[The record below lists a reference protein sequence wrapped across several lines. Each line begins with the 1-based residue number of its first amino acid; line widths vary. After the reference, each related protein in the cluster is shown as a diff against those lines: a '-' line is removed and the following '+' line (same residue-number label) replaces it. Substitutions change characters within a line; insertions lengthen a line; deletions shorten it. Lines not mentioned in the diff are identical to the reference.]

1 MKKNIPFQMA
11 FIAMWQWL
19 VLYQT
24 HAQSEWLSPL
34 QWESLIQDRQKN
46 LIIKDTV
53 LYQSFDSDNPLSINY
68 TVSGKYDFF
77 YPQEEGIKGASD
89 SRAIRLYPG
98 SILTIDPIL
107 YSALQRVELH
117 IPFAVQ
123 QVREGNDLCFTTS
136 FNSGGDEVNR
146 RPCILPEKNCTY
158 YFRQVISESKRCL
171 FIAGKYDPYKV
182 QIEVKKKT
190 TSGNGYYCIDS
201 LFLVGNIEQYSLLQ
215 QSGTWHDHSLWSH
228 DYTSLRRIALI
239 DADVRIN
246 QAAECLHLINN
257 QKEIRIQPEGVL
269 YTRQMTTLHTFA
281 EKGKWYFVSF
291 PHDVSLAGIDA
302 RFQLGDASTVTTEP
316 VNNILYIQT
325 YDGRRR
331 AENNRSDGNWTVLSA
346 DAFSPEDI
354 LLEKGKGYLMAIDET
369 ADIQTLSFSSPANNS
384 LTFRETLSVPLEA
397 NTLQGGDEAN
407 KGWIL
412 CGNPYPSAVS
422 LREVLPNPDLDG
434 HVYLYNGQDYE
445 AYPIDSDYAIP
456 AGSAFFV
463 KAVQDTELLF
473 QRKEDTASSAILQH
487 TALPYQGKE
496 PGSPSITLAIKPSC
510 KIQYIIRS
518 GKIYIQNSQAGE
530 LIVYTVLGK
539 EVKRMRLLE
548 GEGEYALPQSA
559 GMYFLRIISGTQTET
574 VKIKR

>member
-1 MKKNIPFQMA
+1 MKKNIPFQA
-11 FIAMWQWL
+11 ILIAIVQW
-19 VLYQT
+19 VFNSPMN
-24 HAQSEWLSPL
+24 AQSEWLSPL
-34 QWESLIQDRQKN
+34 QWKSLVQDPQKN
-46 LIIKDTV
+46 LIIRDTV

-68 TVSGKYDFF
+68 TVSGQYDFF
-77 YPQEEGIKGASD
+77 YPREEGIKGASD

-98 SILTIDPIL
+98 STLTIDTLIYP
-107 YSALQRVELH
+107 ALKMAEIH
-117 IPFAVQ
+117 IPFAFQHVNK
-123 QVREGNDLCFTTS
+123 EEDIYFTTY
-136 FNSGGDEVNR
+136 FYSGNTEVDAHPYTVISNDCSR
-146 RPCILPEKNCTY
+146 
-158 YFRQVISESKRCL
+158 YFREVY
-171 FIAGKYDPYKV
+171 AGRQCFYRGRRSAPYRLQIKV
-182 QIEVKKKT
+182 TKP
-190 TSGNGYYCIDS
+190 TSASDGYYCIDS

-239 DADVRIN
+239 DADVQIN

-257 QKEIRIQPEGVL
+257 QKEIRLQPEGVL
-269 YTRQMTTLHTFA
+269 HTRQMTTLHTFA

-325 YDGRRR
+325 YDGRGR
-331 AENNRSDGNWTVLSA
+331 AENNRSDGNWTVLSV

-384 LTFRETLSVPLEA
+384 QTFRETLSVPLEA
-397 NTLQGGDEAN
+397 HTLQGGDEAN
-407 KGWIL
+407 NGWIL

-422 LREVLPNPDLDG
+422 LQEILPNPDLDG
-434 HVYLYNGQDYE
+434 YVYLYNGQDYE

-473 QRKEDTASSAILQH
+473 QRKENTASSVILQH

-496 PGSPSITLAIKPSC
+496 PGSLSITQAIKPPC

-518 GKIYIQNSQAGE
+518 GKIHIQNSQAGE

-539 EVKRMRLLE
+539 EVKRMRLLK

>member
-19 VLYQT
+19 VFYQAN
-24 HAQSEWLSPL
+24 AQSEWFSPL
-34 QWESLIQDRQKN
+34 QWESLIQDQQKN
-46 LIIKDTV
+46 LIIRDTV
-53 LYQSFDSDNPLSINY
+53 LYQGFDSDNPRTINY

-77 YPQEEGIKGASD
+77 YPQEEGIQGASD

-98 SILTIDPIL
+98 SRLTIDTLIYP
-107 YSALQRVELH
+107 ALKMAEIH
-117 IPFAVQ
+117 IPFAFQHVNK
-123 QVREGNDLCFTTS
+123 EEDIYFTTY
-136 FNSGGDEVNR
+136 FYSGDTEFDA
-146 RPCILPEKNCTY
+146 RPYVVKSNDCSR
-158 YFRQVISESKRCL
+158 YFREIYVGRQCFYIGRRS
-171 FIAGKYDPYKV
+171 APYRLQIKV
-182 QIEVKKKT
+182 TKP
-190 TSGNGYYCIDS
+190 TSASDGYYCIDS

-228 DYTSLRRIALI
+228 DYTSLRRVALI

-269 YTRQMTTLHTFA
+269 HTRQMTTLRTFA

-291 PHDVSLAGIDA
+291 PHDVSLAGIDS

-384 LTFRETLSVPLEA
+384 QTFRETMSVPLEA

-407 KGWIL
+407 NGWIL

-422 LREVLPNPDLDG
+422 LQEILPNPDLDG
-434 HVYLYNGQDYE
+434 YVYLYNGQDYE

-473 QRKEDTASSAILQH
+473 QRKENTASSVILQH
-487 TALPYQGKE
+487 AALPYQGKE
-496 PGSPSITLAIKPSC
+496 PGSPSITQAIKPSC
-510 KIQYIIRS
+510 KIQYTIRA
-518 GKIYIQNSQAGE
+518 GKIHIQNSQAGE

>member
-1 MKKNIPFQMA
+1 MKKNIPFQA
-11 FIAMWQWL
+11 ILIAIVQW
-19 VLYQT
+19 VFNSPMS
-24 HAQSEWLSPL
+24 AQSEWLSPL
-34 QWESLIQDRQKN
+34 QWKSLVQDPQKN
-46 LIIKDTV
+46 LIIRDTV

-77 YPQEEGIKGASD
+77 YPQEEGIQGASD
-89 SRAIRLYPG
+89 SRAIRLYSG
-98 SILTIDPIL
+98 STLTIDTLIYP
-107 YSALQRVELH
+107 ALKMAEIH
-117 IPFAVQ
+117 IPFAFQHVNK
-123 QVREGNDLCFTTS
+123 EEDIYFTTY
-136 FNSGGDEVNR
+136 FYSGNTEFDAHPYTVMSNDCSR
-146 RPCILPEKNCTY
+146 
-158 YFRQVISESKRCL
+158 YFREVY
-171 FIAGKYDPYKV
+171 AGRQCFYRGRRSAPYRLQIKV
-182 QIEVKKKT
+182 PVVK
-190 TSGNGYYCIDS
+190 SPSNGYYCIDS

-215 QSGTWHDHSLWSH
+215 QSGIWHDHSLWSH
-228 DYTSLRRIALI
+228 DYTSLRRVALI
-239 DADVRIN
+239 DANVRIN
-246 QAAECLHLINN
+246 QSAECLHLINN

-269 YTRQMTTLHTFA
+269 HARQMTTLHTFA

-291 PHDVSLAGIDA
+291 PHDVSLAGIDS

-325 YDGRRR
+325 YDGRGR

-384 LTFRETLSVPLEA
+384 QTFRETMSVPLEA

-407 KGWIL
+407 NGWIL
-412 CGNPYPSAVS
+412 CGNPYPSTVS
-422 LREVLPNPDLDG
+422 LREILPNPDLDG

-473 QRKEDTASSAILQH
+473 QRKEDTASSVILQH

-496 PGSPSITLAIKPSC
+496 PGSLSITQATKPSC
-510 KIQYIIRS
+510 KIQYTIRA
-518 GKIYIQNSQAGE
+518 GKIHIQNSQAGG

-539 EVKRMRLLE
+539 EVKRVRLLE

>member
-19 VLYQT
+19 VFYQAN
-24 HAQSEWLSPL
+24 AQSEWFSPL
-34 QWESLIQDRQKN
+34 QWESLIQDQQKN
-46 LIIKDTV
+46 LIIRDTV
-53 LYQSFDSDNPLSINY
+53 LYQGFDSDNPRTINY

-77 YPQEEGIKGASD
+77 YPQEEGIQGASD

-98 SILTIDPIL
+98 SRLTIDTLIYP
-107 YSALQRVELH
+107 ALKMAEIH
-117 IPFAVQ
+117 IPFAFQHVNK
-123 QVREGNDLCFTTS
+123 EEDIYFTTY
-136 FNSGGDEVNR
+136 FYSGDTEFDA
-146 RPCILPEKNCTY
+146 RPYVVKSNDCSR
-158 YFRQVISESKRCL
+158 YFREIYVGRQCFYRGRRS
-171 FIAGKYDPYKV
+171 APYRLQIKV
-182 QIEVKKKT
+182 TKP
-190 TSGNGYYCIDS
+190 TSASDGYYCIDS

-228 DYTSLRRIALI
+228 DYTSLRRVALI

-269 YTRQMTTLHTFA
+269 HTRQMTTLHTFA

-291 PHDVSLAGIDA
+291 PHDVSLEGIDA

-369 ADIQTLSFSSPANNS
+369 ADIQTLSFSSPANDS
-384 LTFRETLSVPLEA
+384 LTFRETMSVPLEA

-407 KGWIL
+407 NGWIL

-422 LREVLPNPDLDG
+422 LQEILPNPDLDG

-473 QRKEDTASSAILQH
+473 QRKENTASSVILQH
-487 TALPYQGKE
+487 AALPYQGKE
-496 PGSPSITLAIKPSC
+496 PGSPSITQEIKPSC
-510 KIQYIIRS
+510 KIQYTIRA
-518 GKIYIQNSQAGE
+518 GKIHIQNSQAGE

>member
-1 MKKNIPFQMA
+1 MKKNIPFQA
-11 FIAMWQWL
+11 ILIAIVQW
-19 VLYQT
+19 VFNSPMS
-24 HAQSEWLSPL
+24 AQSEWLSPL
-34 QWESLIQDRQKN
+34 QWKSLVQDPQKN
-46 LIIKDTV
+46 LIIRDTV

-77 YPQEEGIKGASD
+77 YPQEEGIQGASD

-98 SILTIDPIL
+98 STLTIDTLIYP
-107 YSALQRVELH
+107 ALKMAEIH
-117 IPFAVQ
+117 IPFAFQHVNK
-123 QVREGNDLCFTTS
+123 EEDIYFTTY
-136 FNSGGDEVNR
+136 FYSGNTEVDAHPYTVISNDCSR
-146 RPCILPEKNCTY
+146 
-158 YFRQVISESKRCL
+158 YFREVY
-171 FIAGKYDPYKV
+171 AGRQCFYRGRRSAPYRLQIKV
-182 QIEVKKKT
+182 TKP
-190 TSGNGYYCIDS
+190 TSASDGYYCIDS

-228 DYTSLRRIALI
+228 DYTSLRRVALI

-257 QKEIRIQPEGVL
+257 QKEIWIQPEGVL
-269 YTRQMTTLHTFA
+269 HTRQMTTLHIFP

-291 PHDVSLAGIDA
+291 PHDVSLAGIDS

-325 YDGRRR
+325 YDGRGR

-346 DAFSPEDI
+346 DAFSLEDI

-384 LTFRETLSVPLEA
+384 QHFRETLSVPLEA
-397 NTLQGGDEAN
+397 NTLQSGDEAN
-407 KGWIL
+407 NGWIL

-422 LREVLPNPDLDG
+422 LQEILPNPDLDG

-473 QRKEDTASSAILQH
+473 QRKEDMASSVILQH
-487 TALPYQGKE
+487 AALPYQGKE
-496 PGSPSITLAIKPSC
+496 PESLSITQAIKPSC
-510 KIQYIIRS
+510 KIQYTIRA
-518 GKIYIQNSQAGE
+518 GKIHIQNSQAGE

-539 EVKRMRLLE
+539 EVKRMRLLD

>member
-1 MKKNIPFQMA
+1 MKKNISFQA
-11 FIAMWQWL
+11 ILIAIVQW
-19 VLYQT
+19 VFNIPMS
-24 HAQSEWLSPL
+24 AQSEWLSPL
-34 QWESLIQDRQKN
+34 QWESLVQDPQKN
-46 LIIKDTV
+46 LIIRDTV

-77 YPQEEGIKGASD
+77 YPREEGIQGASD

-98 SILTIDPIL
+98 SILTIDTLIYP
-107 YSALQRVELH
+107 ALKMAEIH
-117 IPFAVQ
+117 IPFAFQHVNK
-123 QVREGNDLCFTTS
+123 EEDIYFTTY
-136 FNSGGDEVNR
+136 FYSGDTEFDAHPYTVISNDCSR
-146 RPCILPEKNCTY
+146 
-158 YFRQVISESKRCL
+158 YFREVY
-171 FIAGKYDPYKV
+171 AGRQCFYRGRRSAPYRLQIKV
-182 QIEVKKKT
+182 TKP
-190 TSGNGYYCIDS
+190 TSASDGYYCIDS
-201 LFLVGNIEQYSLLQ
+201 LFLVGNIGQYSLLQ

-228 DYTSLRRIALI
+228 DYTSLRRVALI

-257 QKEIRIQPEGVL
+257 QKEIQIQPEGVL
-269 YTRQMTTLHTFA
+269 HTRQMTTLHTFA

-291 PHDVSLAGIDA
+291 PHDVSLAGIDS

-325 YDGRRR
+325 YDGRGR

-384 LTFRETLSVPLEA
+384 LTFRETLSVPLGA

-407 KGWIL
+407 NGWIL

-422 LREVLPNPDLDG
+422 LREILPNPDLDG

-445 AYPIDSDYAIP
+445 AYPFDSDYAIP

-473 QRKEDTASSAILQH
+473 QRKEDTASSVILQH
-487 TALPYQGKE
+487 TTLPYQGKE
-496 PGSPSITLAIKPSC
+496 PGSLSITQAIKPSC
-510 KIQYIIRS
+510 KIQYTIRA
-518 GKIYIQNSQAGE
+518 GKIHIQNSQAGE

-539 EVKRMRLLE
+539 EIKRMRLLE

>member
-1 MKKNIPFQMA
+1 
-11 FIAMWQWL
+11 
-19 VLYQT
+19 
-24 HAQSEWLSPL
+24 
-34 QWESLIQDRQKN
+34 
-46 LIIKDTV
+46 
-53 LYQSFDSDNPLSINY
+53 
-68 TVSGKYDFF
+68 
-77 YPQEEGIKGASD
+77 
-89 SRAIRLYPG
+89 
-98 SILTIDPIL
+98 
-107 YSALQRVELH
+107 
-117 IPFAVQ
+117 
-123 QVREGNDLCFTTS
+123 
-136 FNSGGDEVNR
+136 
-146 RPCILPEKNCTY
+146 
-158 YFRQVISESKRCL
+158 
-171 FIAGKYDPYKV
+171 
-182 QIEVKKKT
+182 
-190 TSGNGYYCIDS
+190 
-201 LFLVGNIEQYSLLQ
+201 
-215 QSGTWHDHSLWSH
+215 
-228 DYTSLRRIALI
+228 
-239 DADVRIN
+239 
-246 QAAECLHLINN
+246 
-257 QKEIRIQPEGVL
+257 
-269 YTRQMTTLHTFA
+269 MTTLHTFA

-325 YDGRRR
+325 YDGRGR

-384 LTFRETLSVPLEA
+384 QTFRETMSVPLEA
-397 NTLQGGDEAN
+397 NTLQGGDEEN
-407 KGWIL
+407 NGWIL

-422 LREVLPNPDLDG
+422 LQEILPNPDLDG

-473 QRKEDTASSAILQH
+473 QRKEDTASSVILQH
-487 TALPYQGKE
+487 AALPYQGKE
-496 PGSPSITLAIKPSC
+496 PGSPSITQAIKPSC
-510 KIQYIIRS
+510 KIQYTIRA
-518 GKIYIQNSQAGE
+518 GKIHIQNSQTGE

>member
-1 MKKNIPFQMA
+1 MKKNIPFQA
-11 FIAMWQWL
+11 ILIAIVQW
-19 VLYQT
+19 VFNSPMS
-24 HAQSEWLSPL
+24 AQSEWLSPL
-34 QWESLIQDRQKN
+34 QWKSLVQDSQKN
-46 LIIKDTV
+46 LIIRDTV

-68 TVSGKYDFF
+68 TVSGQYDFF
-77 YPQEEGIKGASD
+77 YPQEEGIQGASD

-98 SILTIDPIL
+98 SRLTIDTLIYP
-107 YSALQRVELH
+107 ALKMAEIH
-117 IPFAVQ
+117 IPFAFQHVNK
-123 QVREGNDLCFTTS
+123 EEDIYFTTY
-136 FNSGGDEVNR
+136 FYSGDTEFDA
-146 RPCILPEKNCTY
+146 RPYVVKSNDCSR
-158 YFRQVISESKRCL
+158 YFREIYVGRQCFYRGRRS
-171 FIAGKYDPYKV
+171 APYRLQIKV
-182 QIEVKKKT
+182 TKP
-190 TSGNGYYCIDS
+190 TSASDGYYCIDS

-228 DYTSLRRIALI
+228 DYTSLRRVALI

-269 YTRQMTTLHTFA
+269 HTQQMTTLHTFA
-281 EKGKWYFVSF
+281 EKGKWYFISF

-369 ADIQTLSFSSPANNS
+369 ADIQTLSFSSPADNS

-407 KGWIL
+407 NGWIL

-422 LREVLPNPDLDG
+422 LQEILPNPDLDG
-434 HVYLYNGQDYE
+434 YVYLYNGQDYE

-473 QRKEDTASSAILQH
+473 QRKENTASSVILQH

-496 PGSPSITLAIKPSC
+496 PGSPSITQEIKPSC
-510 KIQYIIRS
+510 KIQYTIRA
-518 GKIYIQNSQAGE
+518 GKIHIQNSQAGE

>member
-19 VLYQT
+19 VFYQAN
-24 HAQSEWLSPL
+24 AQSEWFSPL
-34 QWESLIQDRQKN
+34 QWESLIQDQQKN
-46 LIIKDTV
+46 LIIRDTV
-53 LYQSFDSDNPLSINY
+53 LYQGFDSDNPRTINY

-77 YPQEEGIKGASD
+77 YPQEEGIQGASD

-98 SILTIDPIL
+98 SRLTIDTLIYP
-107 YSALQRVELH
+107 ALKMAEIH
-117 IPFAVQ
+117 IPFAFQHVNK
-123 QVREGNDLCFTTS
+123 EEDIYFTTY
-136 FNSGGDEVNR
+136 FYSGDTEFDA
-146 RPCILPEKNCTY
+146 RPYVVKSNDCSR
-158 YFRQVISESKRCL
+158 YFREVY
-171 FIAGKYDPYKV
+171 AGRQCFYRGRRSAPYRLQIKV
-182 QIEVKKKT
+182 TKP
-190 TSGNGYYCIDS
+190 TSASDGYYCIDS

-228 DYTSLRRIALI
+228 DYTSLRRSALI

-269 YTRQMTTLHTFA
+269 HTRQMTTLRTFA

-291 PHDVSLAGIDA
+291 PHDVSLAGIDS

-354 LLEKGKGYLMAIDET
+354 LLEKGKGYLMTIDET
-369 ADIQTLSFSSPANNS
+369 ADIQTLSFSSPADNS
-384 LTFRETLSVPLEA
+384 LTFRETMSVPLEA

-407 KGWIL
+407 NGWIL

-422 LREVLPNPDLDG
+422 LQEILPNPDLDG
-434 HVYLYNGQDYE
+434 YVYLYNGQDYE

-473 QRKEDTASSAILQH
+473 QRKENTASSVILQH
-487 TALPYQGKE
+487 AALPYQGKE
-496 PGSPSITLAIKPSC
+496 PGSPSITQEIKPSC
-510 KIQYIIRS
+510 KIQYTIRA
-518 GKIYIQNSQAGE
+518 GKIHIQNSQAGE

>member
-19 VLYQT
+19 VFYQAN
-24 HAQSEWLSPL
+24 AQSEWFSPL
-34 QWESLIQDRQKN
+34 QWESLIQDQQKN
-46 LIIKDTV
+46 LIIRDTV
-53 LYQSFDSDNPLSINY
+53 LYQGFDSDNPRTINY

-77 YPQEEGIKGASD
+77 YPQEEGIQGASD

-98 SILTIDPIL
+98 SRLTIDTLIYP
-107 YSALQRVELH
+107 ALKMAEIH
-117 IPFAVQ
+117 IPFAFQHVNK
-123 QVREGNDLCFTTS
+123 EEDIYFTTY
-136 FNSGGDEVNR
+136 FYSGDTEFDA
-146 RPCILPEKNCTY
+146 RPYVVKSNDCSR
-158 YFRQVISESKRCL
+158 YFREIYVGRQCFYRGRRS
-171 FIAGKYDPYKV
+171 APYRLQIKV
-182 QIEVKKKT
+182 TKP
-190 TSGNGYYCIDS
+190 TSASDGYYCIDS

-228 DYTSLRRIALI
+228 DYTSLRRVALI

-269 YTRQMTTLHTFA
+269 HTRQMTTLHTFA

-291 PHDVSLAGIDA
+291 PHDVSLEGIDA

-369 ADIQTLSFSSPANNS
+369 ADIPTLSFSSPADNS

-407 KGWIL
+407 NGWIL

-422 LREVLPNPDLDG
+422 LQEILPNPDLDG
-434 HVYLYNGQDYE
+434 YVYLYNGQDYE

-473 QRKEDTASSAILQH
+473 QRKENTASSVILQH
-487 TALPYQGKE
+487 AALPYQGKE
-496 PGSPSITLAIKPSC
+496 PGSPSITQEIKPSC
-510 KIQYIIRS
+510 KIQYTIRA
-518 GKIYIQNSQAGE
+518 GKIHIQNSQAGE

>member
-1 MKKNIPFQMA
+1 MKKNIPFQA
-11 FIAMWQWL
+11 ILIAIVQW
-19 VLYQT
+19 VFNSPMI
-24 HAQSEWLSPL
+24 AQSEWLSPL
-34 QWESLIQDRQKN
+34 QWKSLVQDPQKN
-46 LIIKDTV
+46 LIIRDTV

-68 TVSGKYDFF
+68 TVSGQYDFF
-77 YPQEEGIKGASD
+77 YPRVEGIQGASD

-98 SILTIDPIL
+98 STLTIDTLIYP
-107 YSALQRVELH
+107 ALKMAEIH
-117 IPFAVQ
+117 IPFAFQHVNK
-123 QVREGNDLCFTTS
+123 EEDIYFTT
-136 FNSGGDEVNR
+136 FFYSGDTEFDAHPYTVISKDCSR
-146 RPCILPEKNCTY
+146 
-158 YFRQVISESKRCL
+158 YFREVY
-171 FIAGKYDPYKV
+171 AGRQCFYRGRRSAPYRLQIKV
-182 QIEVKKKT
+182 TKP
-190 TSGNGYYCIDS
+190 TSASDGYYCIDS

-228 DYTSLRRIALI
+228 DYTTLRRVALI

-269 YTRQMTTLHTFA
+269 HTRQMTTLHTFA

-291 PHDVSLAGIDA
+291 PHNVSLAGIDA

-325 YDGRRR
+325 YDGRGR

-384 LTFRETLSVPLEA
+384 QTFRETLSVPLEA

-407 KGWIL
+407 NGWIL

-422 LREVLPNPDLDG
+422 LQEILPNSDLDG
-434 HVYLYNGQDYE
+434 YVYLYNGQDYE
-445 AYPIDSDYAIP
+445 AYPFDSDYAIP

-473 QRKEDTASSAILQH
+473 QRKEDTASSVILQH
-487 TALPYQGKE
+487 MALPYQGKE
-496 PGSPSITLAIKPSC
+496 PGSLSITQAIKPPC

-518 GKIYIQNSQAGE
+518 GKIHIQNSQAGE

>member
-171 FIAGKYDPYKV
+171 FIAGKYDPY
-182 QIEVKKKT
+182 
-190 TSGNGYYCIDS
+190 
-201 LFLVGNIEQYSLLQ
+201 
-215 QSGTWHDHSLWSH
+215 
-228 DYTSLRRIALI
+228 
-239 DADVRIN
+239 
-246 QAAECLHLINN
+246 
-257 QKEIRIQPEGVL
+257 P
-269 YTRQMTTLHTFA
+269 
-281 EKGKWYFVSF
+281 
-291 PHDVSLAGIDA
+291 LA
-302 RFQLGDASTVTTEP
+302 
-316 VNNILYIQT
+316 
-325 YDGRRR
+325 
-331 AENNRSDGNWTVLSA
+331 
-346 DAFSPEDI
+346 
-354 LLEKGKGYLMAIDET
+354 
-369 ADIQTLSFSSPANNS
+369 
-384 LTFRETLSVPLEA
+384 
-397 NTLQGGDEAN
+397 
-407 KGWIL
+407 
-412 CGNPYPSAVS
+412 
-422 LREVLPNPDLDG
+422 
-434 HVYLYNGQDYE
+434 
-445 AYPIDSDYAIP
+445 
-456 AGSAFFV
+456 
-463 KAVQDTELLF
+463 
-473 QRKEDTASSAILQH
+473 
-487 TALPYQGKE
+487 
-496 PGSPSITLAIKPSC
+496 
-510 KIQYIIRS
+510 
-518 GKIYIQNSQAGE
+518 E
-530 LIVYTVLGK
+530 LI
-539 EVKRMRLLE
+539 
-548 GEGEYALPQSA
+548 
-559 GMYFLRIISGTQTET
+559 
-574 VKIKR
+574 

>member
-19 VLYQT
+19 VFYQAN
-24 HAQSEWLSPL
+24 AQSEWFSPL
-34 QWESLIQDRQKN
+34 QWESLIQDQQKN
-46 LIIKDTV
+46 LIIRDTV
-53 LYQSFDSDNPLSINY
+53 LYQGFDSDNPRTINY
-68 TVSGKYDFF
+68 TVSGQYDFF
-77 YPQEEGIKGASD
+77 YPQEEGIQGASD

-98 SILTIDPIL
+98 SRLTIDTLIYP
-107 YSALQRVELH
+107 ALKMAEIH
-117 IPFAVQ
+117 IPFAFQHVNK
-123 QVREGNDLCFTTS
+123 EEDIYFTTY
-136 FNSGGDEVNR
+136 FYSGDTEFDA
-146 RPCILPEKNCTY
+146 RPYVVKSNDCSR
-158 YFRQVISESKRCL
+158 YFREVY
-171 FIAGKYDPYKV
+171 AGRQCFYRGRRSAPYRLQIKV
-182 QIEVKKKT
+182 TKP
-190 TSGNGYYCIDS
+190 TSASDGYYCIDS

-228 DYTSLRRIALI
+228 DYTSLRRSALI

-269 YTRQMTTLHTFA
+269 HTRQMTTLRTFA

-291 PHDVSLAGIDA
+291 PHDVSLAGIDS

-354 LLEKGKGYLMAIDET
+354 LLEKGKGYLMTIDET
-369 ADIQTLSFSSPANNS
+369 ADIQTLSFSSPADNS

-407 KGWIL
+407 NGWIL

-422 LREVLPNPDLDG
+422 LQEILPNPDLDG
-434 HVYLYNGQDYE
+434 YVYLYNGQDYE

-473 QRKEDTASSAILQH
+473 QRKENTASSVILQH
-487 TALPYQGKE
+487 AALPYQGKE
-496 PGSPSITLAIKPSC
+496 PGSPSITRAIKPSC
-510 KIQYIIRS
+510 KIQYTIRA
-518 GKIYIQNSQAGE
+518 GKIHIQNSQAGE

>member
-1 MKKNIPFQMA
+1 MKKNIPFQA
-11 FIAMWQWL
+11 ILIAIVQW
-19 VLYQT
+19 VFNSPMS
-24 HAQSEWLSPL
+24 AQSEWFSPL
-34 QWESLIQDRQKN
+34 QWKSLVQDPQKN
-46 LIIKDTV
+46 LIIRDTV

-68 TVSGKYDFF
+68 TVSGQYDFF
-77 YPQEEGIKGASD
+77 YPQEEGIQGASD

-98 SILTIDPIL
+98 SRLTIDTLIYP
-107 YSALQRVELH
+107 ALKMAEIH
-117 IPFAVQ
+117 IPFAFQHVNK
-123 QVREGNDLCFTTS
+123 EEDIYFTTY
-136 FNSGGDEVNR
+136 FYSGDTEFDA
-146 RPCILPEKNCTY
+146 RPYVVKSNDCSR
-158 YFRQVISESKRCL
+158 YFREVY
-171 FIAGKYDPYKV
+171 AGRQCFYRGRRSAPYRLQIKV
-182 QIEVKKKT
+182 TKP
-190 TSGNGYYCIDS
+190 TSASDGYYCIDS

-257 QKEIRIQPEGVL
+257 QKEIRIQPKGVL
-269 YTRQMTTLHTFA
+269 HTRQMTTLHTFA

-291 PHDVSLAGIDA
+291 PHNVSLAGIDA

-325 YDGRRR
+325 YDGRGR

-369 ADIQTLSFSSPANNS
+369 ADIQTLSFSSPADNS

-407 KGWIL
+407 NGWIL

-422 LREVLPNPDLDG
+422 LQEILPNPDLDG
-434 HVYLYNGQDYE
+434 YVYLYNGQDYE

-473 QRKEDTASSAILQH
+473 QRKEDTASSVILQH
-487 TALPYQGKE
+487 MALPYQGKE
-496 PGSPSITLAIKPSC
+496 PGSLSITQAIKPPC

-518 GKIYIQNSQAGE
+518 GKIHIQNSQAGE

-559 GMYFLRIISGTQTET
+559 GMYFLRIISSTQTET

>member
-1 MKKNIPFQMA
+1 MKKNIPFQA
-11 FIAMWQWL
+11 ILIAIVQW
-19 VLYQT
+19 VFNSPMS
-24 HAQSEWLSPL
+24 AQSEWLSPL
-34 QWESLIQDRQKN
+34 QWKSLVQDPQKN
-46 LIIKDTV
+46 LIIRDTV

-77 YPQEEGIKGASD
+77 YPQEEGIQGASD

-98 SILTIDPIL
+98 STLTIDTLIYP
-107 YSALQRVELH
+107 ALKMAEIH
-117 IPFAVQ
+117 IPFAFQHVNK
-123 QVREGNDLCFTTS
+123 EEDIYFTTY
-136 FNSGGDEVNR
+136 FYSGDTEFDA
-146 RPCILPEKNCTY
+146 RPYVVKSNDCSR
-158 YFRQVISESKRCL
+158 YFREIYVGRQCFYRGRRS
-171 FIAGKYDPYKV
+171 APYRLQIKV
-182 QIEVKKKT
+182 TKP
-190 TSGNGYYCIDS
+190 TSASDGYYCIDS

-228 DYTSLRRIALI
+228 DYTSLRRVALI
-239 DADVRIN
+239 DANVRIN

-269 YTRQMTTLHTFA
+269 HTRQMTTLHTFA

-291 PHDVSLAGIDA
+291 PHDVSLEGIDA

-369 ADIQTLSFSSPANNS
+369 ADIQTLSFSSPANDS
-384 LTFRETLSVPLEA
+384 LTFRETMSVHLEA

-407 KGWIL
+407 NGWIL

-422 LREVLPNPDLDG
+422 LQEILPNPDLDG

-473 QRKEDTASSAILQH
+473 QRKEDTASSVILQH
-487 TALPYQGKE
+487 MALPYQGKE
-496 PGSPSITLAIKPSC
+496 PRSLSITQAIKPSC
-510 KIQYIIRS
+510 KIQYIIRA
-518 GKIYIQNSQAGE
+518 GKIHIQNSQAGE

>member
-1 MKKNIPFQMA
+1 MKKNIPFQA
-11 FIAMWQWL
+11 ILIAIVQW
-19 VLYQT
+19 VFNSPMS
-24 HAQSEWLSPL
+24 AQSEWLSPL
-34 QWESLIQDRQKN
+34 QWKSLVQDPQKN
-46 LIIKDTV
+46 LIIRDTV

-77 YPQEEGIKGASD
+77 YPQEEGIQGASD

-98 SILTIDPIL
+98 STLTIDTLIYP
-107 YSALQRVELH
+107 ALKMAEIH
-117 IPFAVQ
+117 IPFAFQHVNK
-123 QVREGNDLCFTTS
+123 EEDIYFTTY
-136 FNSGGDEVNR
+136 FYSGNTEVDAHPYTVISNDCSR
-146 RPCILPEKNCTY
+146 
-158 YFRQVISESKRCL
+158 YFREVY
-171 FIAGKYDPYKV
+171 AGRQCFYRGRRSAPYRLQIKV
-182 QIEVKKKT
+182 TKP
-190 TSGNGYYCIDS
+190 TSASDGYYCIDS

-269 YTRQMTTLHTFA
+269 HTRQMTTLHTFA
-281 EKGKWYFVSF
+281 EKGKWYFISF

-325 YDGRRR
+325 YDGRGR

-384 LTFRETLSVPLEA
+384 LTFRETMSVPLEA

-407 KGWIL
+407 NGWIL

-422 LREVLPNPDLDG
+422 LQEILPNSDLDG
-434 HVYLYNGQDYE
+434 YVYLYNGQDYE
-445 AYPIDSDYAIP
+445 AYPFDSDYAIP

-473 QRKEDTASSAILQH
+473 QRKEDTASSVILQH
-487 TALPYQGKE
+487 MALPYQGKE
-496 PGSPSITLAIKPSC
+496 PGSLSITQAIKPPC

-518 GKIYIQNSQAGE
+518 GKIHIQNSQAGE

-548 GEGEYALPQSA
+548 GESEYALPQSA

>member
-1 MKKNIPFQMA
+1 MKKNIPFQA
-11 FIAMWQWL
+11 ILIAIVQW
-19 VLYQT
+19 VFNSPMS
-24 HAQSEWLSPL
+24 AQSEWLSPL
-34 QWESLIQDRQKN
+34 QWKSLVQDPQKN
-46 LIIKDTV
+46 LIIRDTV

-68 TVSGKYDFF
+68 TVSGQYDFF
-77 YPQEEGIKGASD
+77 YPREEGIQGASD

-98 SILTIDPIL
+98 STLTIDTLIYP
-107 YSALQRVELH
+107 ALKMAEIH
-117 IPFAVQ
+117 IPFAFQHVNK
-123 QVREGNDLCFTTS
+123 EEDIYFTTY
-136 FNSGGDEVNR
+136 FYSGNTEVDAHPYTVISNDCSR
-146 RPCILPEKNCTY
+146 
-158 YFRQVISESKRCL
+158 YFREVY
-171 FIAGKYDPYKV
+171 AGRQCFYRGRRSAPYRLQIKV
-182 QIEVKKKT
+182 TKP
-190 TSGNGYYCIDS
+190 TSASDGYYCIDS

-228 DYTSLRRIALI
+228 DYTSLRRVAVI
-239 DADVRIN
+239 DADVWIN
-246 QAAECLHLINN
+246 QSAECLHLINN
-257 QKEIRIQPEGVL
+257 QKEIRLQPEGVL
-269 YTRQMTTLHTFA
+269 HTRQMTTLHTFA

-291 PHDVSLAGIDA
+291 PHDVSLKGIDS

-325 YDGRRR
+325 YDGKRR

-384 LTFRETLSVPLEA
+384 QTFRETMSVPLEA
-397 NTLQGGDEAN
+397 NTLQGGDGAN
-407 KGWIL
+407 NGWIL

-422 LREVLPNPDLDG
+422 LQEILPNPDLDG
-434 HVYLYNGQDYE
+434 YVYLYNGQDYE

-473 QRKEDTASSAILQH
+473 QRKEDTASSVILQH
-487 TALPYQGKE
+487 AALPYQGKE
-496 PGSPSITLAIKPSC
+496 PESPSITQTIKPSC
-510 KIQYIIRS
+510 KIQYTIRS
-518 GKIYIQNSQAGE
+518 GKIHIQNSQAGE

>member
-1 MKKNIPFQMA
+1 MFVNKEEDIYFTTYFYSGDTEFDARPYVVKSNDCSRYFREVYAGRQCFYRGRRSAP
-11 FIAMWQWL
+11 
-19 VLYQT
+19 YR
-24 HAQSEWLSPL
+24 L
-34 QWESLIQDRQKN
+34 Q
-46 LIIKDTV
+46 IKVTKPT
-53 LYQSFDSDNPLSINY
+53 S
-68 TVSGKYDFF
+68 
-77 YPQEEGIKGASD
+77 ASD
-89 SRAIRLYPG
+89 
-98 SILTIDPIL
+98 
-107 YSALQRVELH
+107 
-117 IPFAVQ
+117 
-123 QVREGNDLCFTTS
+123 
-136 FNSGGDEVNR
+136 
-146 RPCILPEKNCTY
+146 
-158 YFRQVISESKRCL
+158 
-171 FIAGKYDPYKV
+171 
-182 QIEVKKKT
+182 
-190 TSGNGYYCIDS
+190 GYYCIDS

-228 DYTSLRRIALI
+228 DYTSLRRVALI
-239 DADVRIN
+239 NADVRID
-246 QAAECLHLINN
+246 QAAECQHLINN
-257 QKEIRIQPEGVL
+257 QKEIQIQPEGVL
-269 YTRQMTTLHTFA
+269 HTRQMTTLHTFA

-291 PHDVSLAGIDA
+291 PHDVSLEGIDA

-325 YDGRRR
+325 YDGRGR

-384 LTFRETLSVPLEA
+384 QTFRETMSVPLEA

-407 KGWIL
+407 NGWIL

-422 LREVLPNPDLDG
+422 LQEILPNPDLDG
-434 HVYLYNGQDYE
+434 YVYLYNGQDYE

-473 QRKEDTASSAILQH
+473 QRKEDTASSVILQH
-487 TALPYQGKE
+487 MALPYQGKE
-496 PGSPSITLAIKPSC
+496 PGSPSITQAIKPPC

-518 GKIYIQNSQAGE
+518 GKIHIQNSQAGE

>member
-1 MKKNIPFQMA
+1 MKKNIPFQA
-11 FIAMWQWL
+11 ILIAIVQW
-19 VLYQT
+19 VFNSPMS
-24 HAQSEWLSPL
+24 AQSEWLSPL
-34 QWESLIQDRQKN
+34 QWKSLVQDPQKN
-46 LIIKDTV
+46 LIIRDTV
-53 LYQSFDSDNPLSINY
+53 LYQGFDSDNPRTINY

-77 YPQEEGIKGASD
+77 YPQEEGIQGASD

-98 SILTIDPIL
+98 SRLTIDTLIYP
-107 YSALQRVELH
+107 ALKMAEIH
-117 IPFAVQ
+117 IPFAFQHVNK
-123 QVREGNDLCFTTS
+123 EEDIYFTTY
-136 FNSGGDEVNR
+136 FYSGDTEFDA
-146 RPCILPEKNCTY
+146 RPYVVKSNDCSR
-158 YFRQVISESKRCL
+158 YFREIYVGRQCFYRGRRS
-171 FIAGKYDPYKV
+171 APYRLQIKV
-182 QIEVKKKT
+182 TKP
-190 TSGNGYYCIDS
+190 TSASDGYYCIDS

-228 DYTSLRRIALI
+228 DYTSLRRVALI

-269 YTRQMTTLHTFA
+269 HTRQMSTLRTFA
-281 EKGKWYFVSF
+281 EKGKWYFISF

-384 LTFRETLSVPLEA
+384 QTFRETLSVPLEA

-407 KGWIL
+407 NGWIL

-422 LREVLPNPDLDG
+422 LQEILPNPDLDG
-434 HVYLYNGQDYE
+434 YVYLYNGQDYE

-473 QRKEDTASSAILQH
+473 QRKENTASSVILQH
-487 TALPYQGKE
+487 AALPYQGKE
-496 PGSPSITLAIKPSC
+496 PGSPSITQEIKPSC
-510 KIQYIIRS
+510 KIQYTIRA
-518 GKIYIQNSQAGE
+518 GKIHIQNSQAGE

>member
-1 MKKNIPFQMA
+1 MKKNIPFQA
-11 FIAMWQWL
+11 ILIAIVQW
-19 VLYQT
+19 VFNSPMS
-24 HAQSEWLSPL
+24 AQSEWLSPL
-34 QWESLIQDRQKN
+34 QWKSLVQDPQKN
-46 LIIKDTV
+46 LIIRDTV

-68 TVSGKYDFF
+68 TVSGQYDFF
-77 YPQEEGIKGASD
+77 YPQEEGIQGASD

-98 SILTIDPIL
+98 SRLTIDTLIYP
-107 YSALQRVELH
+107 ALKMAEIH
-117 IPFAVQ
+117 IPFAFQHVNK
-123 QVREGNDLCFTTS
+123 EEDIYFTTY
-136 FNSGGDEVNR
+136 FYSGDTEFDA
-146 RPCILPEKNCTY
+146 RPYVVKSNDCSR
-158 YFRQVISESKRCL
+158 YFREIYVGRQCFYRGRRST
-171 FIAGKYDPYKV
+171 PYRIQIKV
-182 QIEVKKKT
+182 TKP
-190 TSGNGYYCIDS
+190 TSASDGYYCIDS

-257 QKEIRIQPEGVL
+257 QKEIRIQPKGVL
-269 YTRQMTTLHTFA
+269 HTRQMTTLHTFA

-291 PHDVSLAGIDA
+291 PHNVSLAGIDA

-325 YDGRRR
+325 YDGRGR

-369 ADIQTLSFSSPANNS
+369 ADIQTLSFSSPADNS

-407 KGWIL
+407 NGWIL

-422 LREVLPNPDLDG
+422 LQEILPNPDLDG
-434 HVYLYNGQDYE
+434 YVYLYNGQDYE

-473 QRKEDTASSAILQH
+473 QRKEDTASSVILQH

-496 PGSPSITLAIKPSC
+496 PGSPSITQAIKPSC

-518 GKIYIQNSQAGE
+518 GKIHIQNSQAGE

>member
-1 MKKNIPFQMA
+1 MKKNIPFQA
-11 FIAMWQWL
+11 ILIAIVQW
-19 VLYQT
+19 VFNSPMS
-24 HAQSEWLSPL
+24 AQSEWLSPL
-34 QWESLIQDRQKN
+34 QWKSLVQDPQKN
-46 LIIKDTV
+46 LIIRDTV

-68 TVSGKYDFF
+68 TVSGQYDFF
-77 YPQEEGIKGASD
+77 YPQEEGIQGASD

-98 SILTIDPIL
+98 STLTIDTLIYP
-107 YSALQRVELH
+107 ALKMAEIH
-117 IPFAVQ
+117 IPFAFQHVNK
-123 QVREGNDLCFTTS
+123 EEDIYFTTY
-136 FNSGGDEVNR
+136 FYSGATESDAHPYTVMSNDCSR
-146 RPCILPEKNCTY
+146 
-158 YFRQVISESKRCL
+158 YFREVY
-171 FIAGKYDPYKV
+171 AGRQCFYRGRRSAPYRLQIKV
-182 QIEVKKKT
+182 TKP
-190 TSGNGYYCIDS
+190 TSASDGYYCIDS

-269 YTRQMTTLHTFA
+269 HTRQMTTLHTFA

-325 YDGRRR
+325 YDGRGR

-384 LTFRETLSVPLEA
+384 QTFRETLSVPLEA
-397 NTLQGGDEAN
+397 NTLQRGDEGN
-407 KGWIL
+407 NGWIL

-422 LREVLPNPDLDG
+422 LQEILPNPDLDG

-473 QRKEDTASSAILQH
+473 QRKEDTASSVILQH
-487 TALPYQGKE
+487 MALPYQGKE
-496 PGSPSITLAIKPSC
+496 PGSPSITQAIKPSC

-518 GKIYIQNSQAGE
+518 GKIHIQNSQAGE

>member
-19 VLYQT
+19 VFYQAN
-24 HAQSEWLSPL
+24 AQSEWFSPL
-34 QWESLIQDRQKN
+34 QWESLIQDQQKN
-46 LIIKDTV
+46 LIIRDTV
-53 LYQSFDSDNPLSINY
+53 LYQGFDSDNPRTINY

-77 YPQEEGIKGASD
+77 YPQEEGIQGASD

-98 SILTIDPIL
+98 SRLTIDTLIYP
-107 YSALQRVELH
+107 ALKMAEIH
-117 IPFAVQ
+117 IPFAFQHVNK
-123 QVREGNDLCFTTS
+123 EEDIYFTTY
-136 FNSGGDEVNR
+136 FYSGATESDAHPYTVMSNDCSR
-146 RPCILPEKNCTY
+146 
-158 YFRQVISESKRCL
+158 YFREVY
-171 FIAGKYDPYKV
+171 AGRQCFYRGRRSAPYRLQIKV
-182 QIEVKKKT
+182 TKP
-190 TSGNGYYCIDS
+190 TSASDGYYCIDS

-228 DYTSLRRIALI
+228 DYTSLRRVAVI

-269 YTRQMTTLHTFA
+269 HTRQMTTLHTFA
-281 EKGKWYFVSF
+281 EKGKWYFISF
-291 PHDVSLAGIDA
+291 PHDVSLAGIDS

-384 LTFRETLSVPLEA
+384 QTFRETLSVPLEA

-407 KGWIL
+407 NGWIL

-422 LREVLPNPDLDG
+422 LQEILPNPDLDG
-434 HVYLYNGQDYE
+434 YVYLYNGQDYE

-473 QRKEDTASSAILQH
+473 QRKEDTASSVILQH

-496 PGSPSITLAIKPSC
+496 PGSLSITQVIKPFG
-510 KIQYIIRS
+510 KIQYTIRA
-518 GKIYIQNSQAGE
+518 GKIHIQNSQAGE

-539 EVKRMRLLE
+539 EVKRVRLLE

>member
-1 MKKNIPFQMA
+1 MKKNIPFQA
-11 FIAMWQWL
+11 ILIAIVQW
-19 VLYQT
+19 VFNSPMS
-24 HAQSEWLSPL
+24 AQSEWLSPL
-34 QWESLIQDRQKN
+34 QWKSLVQDPQKN
-46 LIIKDTV
+46 LIIRDTV

-68 TVSGKYDFF
+68 TVSGRYDFF
-77 YPQEEGIKGASD
+77 YPQEEGIRGASD
-89 SRAIRLYPG
+89 SRAIRLYAG
-98 SILTIDPIL
+98 STLTVDTLIYP
-107 YSALQRVELH
+107 ALKMAEIH
-117 IPFAVQ
+117 IPFALQHVNKN
-123 QVREGNDLCFTTS
+123 ENIYFTT
-136 FNSGGDEVNR
+136 FFYSGDTEFDAHPYTVISKDCSR
-146 RPCILPEKNCTY
+146 
-158 YFRQVISESKRCL
+158 YFREVY
-171 FIAGKYDPYKV
+171 AGKQCFYRGRRSVPYRLQIKV
-182 QIEVKKKT
+182 TKP
-190 TSGNGYYCIDS
+190 TSASDGYYCIDS

-228 DYTSLRRIALI
+228 DYTSLRRVALI

-269 YTRQMTTLHTFA
+269 HTRQMTTLHTFA

-291 PHDVSLAGIDA
+291 PHDVSLAGIDS

-325 YDGRRR
+325 YDGRGR

-369 ADIQTLSFSSPANNS
+369 ADIQTLSFSSPVNNS
-384 LTFRETLSVPLEA
+384 QTFRETLSVPLEA
-397 NTLQGGDEAN
+397 NTLQGGNEAN
-407 KGWIL
+407 NGWIL

-422 LREVLPNPDLDG
+422 LREILPNPDLDG

-473 QRKEDTASSAILQH
+473 QRKEDTASSVILQH

-496 PGSPSITLAIKPSC
+496 PGSSSITQAIKPSC
-510 KIQYIIRS
+510 KIQYTIRA
-518 GKIYIQNSQAGE
+518 GKIHIRNSQAGE

>member
-1 MKKNIPFQMA
+1 M
-11 FIAMWQWL
+11 IAIVQW
-19 VLYQT
+19 VFNSPMS
-24 HAQSEWLSPL
+24 AQSEWLSPL
-34 QWESLIQDRQKN
+34 QWKSLVQDPQKN
-46 LIIKDTV
+46 LIIRDTV

-68 TVSGKYDFF
+68 TVSGQYDFF
-77 YPQEEGIKGASD
+77 YPREEGIQGASD

-98 SILTIDPIL
+98 STLTIDTLIYP
-107 YSALQRVELH
+107 ALKMTEIH
-117 IPFAVQ
+117 IPFAFQHVNK
-123 QVREGNDLCFTTS
+123 EEDIYFTT
-136 FNSGGDEVNR
+136 FFYSGNTEVDAHPYTVISNDCSR
-146 RPCILPEKNCTY
+146 
-158 YFRQVISESKRCL
+158 YFREVY
-171 FIAGKYDPYKV
+171 AGRQCFYRGRRSAPYRLQIKV
-182 QIEVKKKT
+182 TKP
-190 TSGNGYYCIDS
+190 TSASDGYYCIDS

-269 YTRQMTTLHTFA
+269 HTRQMTTLRTFA
-281 EKGKWYFVSF
+281 ENGKWYFVSF
-291 PHDVSLAGIDA
+291 PHDVSLKGIDS

-325 YDGRRR
+325 YDGRGR

-407 KGWIL
+407 NGWIL

-422 LREVLPNPDLDG
+422 LQEILPNPDLDG
-434 HVYLYNGQDYE
+434 YVYLYNGQDYE

-473 QRKEDTASSAILQH
+473 QRKEDTASSVILQH
-487 TALPYQGKE
+487 AALPYQGKE
-496 PGSPSITLAIKPSC
+496 PGSPSITQAIKPSC
-510 KIQYIIRS
+510 KIQYTIRA
-518 GKIYIQNSQAGE
+518 GKIHIQNSQAGE

-559 GMYFLRIISGTQTET
+559 GMYFLRIISGTQAET

>member
-1 MKKNIPFQMA
+1 MKKNIPFQA
-11 FIAMWQWL
+11 ILIAIVQW
-19 VLYQT
+19 VFNSPMS
-24 HAQSEWLSPL
+24 AQSEWFSPL
-34 QWESLIQDRQKN
+34 QWESLIQDQQKN
-46 LIIKDTV
+46 LIIRDTV
-53 LYQSFDSDNPLSINY
+53 LYQGFDSDNPRTINY

-77 YPQEEGIKGASD
+77 YPQEEGIQGASD

-98 SILTIDPIL
+98 SRLTIDTLIYP
-107 YSALQRVELH
+107 ALKMAEIH
-117 IPFAVQ
+117 IPFAFQHVNK
-123 QVREGNDLCFTTS
+123 EEDIYFTTY
-136 FNSGGDEVNR
+136 FYSGDTEFDA
-146 RPCILPEKNCTY
+146 RPYVVKSNDCSR
-158 YFRQVISESKRCL
+158 YFREIYVGRQCFYRGRRS
-171 FIAGKYDPYKV
+171 APYRLQIKV
-182 QIEVKKKT
+182 TKP
-190 TSGNGYYCIDS
+190 TSASDGYYCIDS

-228 DYTSLRRIALI
+228 DYTSLRRVALI

-269 YTRQMTTLHTFA
+269 HTRQMTTLHTFA

-291 PHDVSLAGIDA
+291 PHDVSLAGIDS

-384 LTFRETLSVPLEA
+384 QTFRETMSVPLEA

-407 KGWIL
+407 NGWIL

-422 LREVLPNPDLDG
+422 LQEILPNPDLDG
-434 HVYLYNGQDYE
+434 YVYLYNGQDYE

-473 QRKEDTASSAILQH
+473 QRKEDTASSVILQH

-496 PGSPSITLAIKPSC
+496 PGSPSITQAIKPSC

-518 GKIYIQNSQAGE
+518 GKIHIQNSQAGE

>member
-1 MKKNIPFQMA
+1 MKKNIPFQA
-11 FIAMWQWL
+11 ILIAIVQW
-19 VLYQT
+19 VFNSPMS
-24 HAQSEWLSPL
+24 AQSEWLSPL
-34 QWESLIQDRQKN
+34 QWKSLVQDPQKN
-46 LIIKDTV
+46 LIIRDTV
-53 LYQSFDSDNPLSINY
+53 LYQGFDSDNPRTINY

-77 YPQEEGIKGASD
+77 YPQEEGIQGASD

-98 SILTIDPIL
+98 SRLTIDTLIYP
-107 YSALQRVELH
+107 ALKMAEIH
-117 IPFAVQ
+117 IPFAFQHVNK
-123 QVREGNDLCFTTS
+123 EEDIYFTTY
-136 FNSGGDEVNR
+136 FYSGDTEFDA
-146 RPCILPEKNCTY
+146 RPYVVKSNDCSR
-158 YFRQVISESKRCL
+158 YFREIYVGRQCFYRGRRS
-171 FIAGKYDPYKV
+171 APYRLQIKV
-182 QIEVKKKT
+182 TKP
-190 TSGNGYYCIDS
+190 TSASDGYYCIDS

-257 QKEIRIQPEGVL
+257 QKEIRIQPKGVL
-269 YTRQMTTLHTFA
+269 HTRQMTTLHTFA

-291 PHDVSLAGIDA
+291 PHNVSLAGIDA

-325 YDGRRR
+325 YDGRGR

-369 ADIQTLSFSSPANNS
+369 ADIPTLSFSSPADNS

-407 KGWIL
+407 NGWIL

-422 LREVLPNPDLDG
+422 LQEILPNPDLDG
-434 HVYLYNGQDYE
+434 YVYLYNGQDYE

-473 QRKEDTASSAILQH
+473 QRKEDTASSVILQH
-487 TALPYQGKE
+487 TAFPYQGKE
-496 PGSPSITLAIKPSC
+496 PGSPSITQEIKPSC
-510 KIQYIIRS
+510 KIQYTIRA
-518 GKIYIQNSQAGE
+518 GKIHIQNSQAGE

>member
-19 VLYQT
+19 VFYQAN
-24 HAQSEWLSPL
+24 AQSEWFSPL
-34 QWESLIQDRQKN
+34 QWESLIQDQQKN
-46 LIIKDTV
+46 LIIRDTV
-53 LYQSFDSDNPLSINY
+53 LYQGFDSDNPRTINY

-77 YPQEEGIKGASD
+77 YPQEEGIQGASD

-98 SILTIDPIL
+98 SRLTIDTLIYP
-107 YSALQRVELH
+107 ALKMAEIH
-117 IPFAVQ
+117 IPFAFQHVNK
-123 QVREGNDLCFTTS
+123 EEDIYFTTY
-136 FNSGGDEVNR
+136 FYSGATESDAHPYTVMSNDCSR
-146 RPCILPEKNCTY
+146 
-158 YFRQVISESKRCL
+158 YFREVYAGRQCFYRGRRSAPYRLQIKVTKPTSASE
-171 FIAGKYDPYKV
+171 
-182 QIEVKKKT
+182 
-190 TSGNGYYCIDS
+190 GYYCIDS

-228 DYTSLRRIALI
+228 DYTSLRRVALI
-239 DADVRIN
+239 NADVRID
-246 QAAECLHLINN
+246 QAAECQHLINN
-257 QKEIRIQPEGVL
+257 QKEIQIQPEGVL
-269 YTRQMTTLHTFA
+269 HTRQMTTLHTFA

-291 PHDVSLAGIDA
+291 PHDVSLNGIDT

-384 LTFRETLSVPLEA
+384 QTFRETMSVPLEA

-407 KGWIL
+407 NGWIL

-422 LREVLPNPDLDG
+422 LQEILPNPDLDG
-434 HVYLYNGQDYE
+434 YVYLYNGQDYE

-473 QRKEDTASSAILQH
+473 QRKEDTASSVILQH

-496 PGSPSITLAIKPSC
+496 PGSPSITQAIKPSC
-510 KIQYIIRS
+510 KIQCIIRS
-518 GKIYIQNSQAGE
+518 GKIHIQNSQAGE